1 MRPAGRP
8 TRSRHRSYAGG
19 FMRPALTRSLLLAV
33 LSCLSALRLVVT
45 SPLFDYDPAS
55 CLSNIDVEDEVR
67 AVGVEERRRVLRHA
81 DQAATGDD
89 ESGGPVLP
97 PSRRKLRLS
106 RVVWIK
112 GWRRRRGDGGGDLGA
127 PMPLTHTEYASA
139 SL

>member
-1 MRPAGRP
+1 
-8 TRSRHRSYAGG
+8 
-19 FMRPALTRSLLLAV
+19 MRPALTRSLLLAV

-112 GWRRRRGDGGGDLGA
+112 GWRRRRGDVGGDLGA